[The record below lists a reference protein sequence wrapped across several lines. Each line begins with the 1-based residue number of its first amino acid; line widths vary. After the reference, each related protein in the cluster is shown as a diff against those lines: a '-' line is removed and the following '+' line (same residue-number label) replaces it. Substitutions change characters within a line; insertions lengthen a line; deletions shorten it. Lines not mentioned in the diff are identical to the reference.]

1 MMSGLALYE
10 LPVSTLFSFAATSL
24 IIELTPGPNMAYLAV
39 IAASDGRRSGFATVA
54 GITLGLA
61 VVGLAASLGLA
72 EIVTQSPGLYAAL
85 RWAGIVFLL
94 YLAVDAWRDSS
105 TEVGPVAEPAS
116 KHFARGLMT
125 NLLNPKAAVFYIAV
139 LPTFL
144 DDVSPTLGQT
154 LVLTTIYL
162 LVATAIHCAIV
173 ILAGSLGAVLNEPS
187 RERFIR
193 RFLAIVLAV
202 VAVWFAWTTRK

>member
-1 MMSGLALYE
+1 
-10 LPVSTLFSFAATSL
+10 
-24 IIELTPGPNMAYLAV
+24 
-39 IAASDGRRSGFATVA
+39 GFATVA

-144 DDVSPTLGQT
+144 DDVSPTLSQT
-154 LVLTTIYL
+154 LLLTTIYL

-193 RFLAIVLAV
+193 RFLAIVLAI
-202 VAVWFAWTTRK
+202 VAVWFAWTTRR

>member
-1 MMSGLALYE
+1 
-10 LPVSTLFSFAATSL
+10 
-24 IIELTPGPNMAYLAV
+24 
-39 IAASDGRRSGFATVA
+39 
-54 GITLGLA
+54 LA

-125 NLLNPKAAVFYIAV
+125 NLLNPKAAVSYIAV
-139 LPTFL
+139 LQTFA
-144 DDVSPTLGQT
+144 DDVL
-154 LVLTTIYL
+154 
-162 LVATAIHCAIV
+162 
-173 ILAGSLGAVLNEPS
+173 E
-187 RERFIR
+187 
-193 RFLAIVLAV
+193 
-202 VAVWFAWTTRK
+202 